1 MTSKDLHSAISSRES
16 AAGQSP
22 SDSRCGVTIDLFGQV
37 AAPVSRSARREKEKA
52 KQTSATCGRCG
63 SALSVNPD
71 RQLCM
76 ESKCQPLSVMV
87 GGMTWPMIWKEKVT
101 PRGRKLGQL
110 VVLASPTSGTDYGLW
125 QTPQTRDFRSG
136 GASRFENPDRSKN
149 LNDMALWATPNTM
162 DGMGDRS
169 PEAMARQFSTTRKG
183 RSSPAN
189 LREQVNPSMW
199 PTPTSTNRNDDPAKR
214 AERGKKY
221 GFGVAWTLP
230 MFASMWP
237 TPNAPDD
244 RDRGR
249 WENPSIQRRVEM
261 GKQINLSMIAQGC
274 NGLPAQT
281 EKQGQ
286 LNPQF
291 VCWLMGYSTAHL
303 SSMLSAMQSFRKSR
317 RNSSKRQES
326 K

>member
-1 MTSKDLHSAISSRES
+1 MSGQTTLNPTHSATSSPES
-16 AAGQSP
+16 AGGALLSDLQAGQ
-22 SDSRCGVTIDLFGQV
+22 TIDLFGQE
-37 AAPVSRSARREKEKA
+37 AAPASRSARREKEKA
-52 KQTSATCGRCG
+52 KQTSAICGRCG

-162 DGMGDRS
+162 DGIGDRAEKS
-169 PEAMARQFSTTRKG
+169 MEAMFQAARKG
-183 RSSPAN
+183 RTAPSN

-199 PTPTSTNRNDDPAKR
+199 PTPRANSSTEDIADLKNRSTKNGA
-214 AERGKKY
+214 
-221 GFGVAWTLP
+221 
-230 MFASMWP
+230 
-237 TPNAPDD
+237 
-244 RDRGR
+244 
-249 WENPSIQRRVEM
+249 
-261 GKQINLSMIAQGC
+261 NLS
-274 NGLPAQT
+274 GLVAQT
-281 EKQGQ
+281 ENRGQ
-286 LNPQF
+286 LNPAF

-303 SSMLSAMQSFRKSR
+303 SSMHLAMQSFRKSR
-317 RNSSKRQES
+317 RSS
-326 K
+326 